1 MRLSDIDKQL
11 HESVNEAP
19 VGMLKRA
26 GTAMKAKFGMGA
38 TKAIAKG
45 EQDTSTMANA
55 LYKDFY
61 TYAGK
66 QGMKQPD
73 LPFVLDYLTQVG
85 FAPNTI
91 QHVQQGTDFHGPL
104 GKKQIGDVMLKAVQ
118 KRAKN
123 QQGLGKTAYQNLEP
137 GGQQAGGRAG
147 GQTLGQKNVADANSA
162 AADVA
167 ADANTNT
174 APGAA
179 KGAVQ
184 TAKGAI
190 QGAIA
195 GAKAGAQAAR
205 PERPPAPLTPAQ
217 KKANTNAWA
226 QQGKPTPSK
235 SKR

>member
-1 MRLSDIDKQL
+1 MRLIDIDKQL

-26 GTAMKAKFGMGA
+26 ATAMKAKFGMGA
-38 TKAIAKG
+38 TKAMAKG
-45 EQDTSTMANA
+45 AQDTSTMANA

-73 LPFVLDYLTQVG
+73 LPFVIDYLTQVG

-123 QQGLGKTAYQNLEP
+123 QQGLGKTAYQNVEP
-137 GGQQAGGRAG
+137 GGQQAGGQAG
-147 GQTLGQKNVADANSA
+147 GTGQEPGNKLVSAPKGVDQGPNSA
-162 AADVA
+162 AAGGQAGGQA
-167 ADANTNT
+167 A
-174 APGAA
+174 P
-179 KGAVQ
+179 Q
-184 TAKGAI
+184 
-190 QGAIA
+190 A
-195 GAKAGAQAAR
+195 GAKPAAGAAQ
-205 PERPPAPLTPAQ
+205 PAPA
-217 KKANTNAWA
+217 
-226 QQGKPTPSK
+226 G
-235 SKR
+235 